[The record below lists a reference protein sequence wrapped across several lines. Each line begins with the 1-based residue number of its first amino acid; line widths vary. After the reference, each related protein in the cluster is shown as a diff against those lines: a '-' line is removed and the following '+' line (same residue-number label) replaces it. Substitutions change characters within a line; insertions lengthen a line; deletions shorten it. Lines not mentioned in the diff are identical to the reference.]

1 MREDDKAS
9 VFRVGEVCS
18 VQGRTIKVA
27 VDKLK
32 NVSYLI
38 YKGELIK
45 SVSVNGYLKIAKG
58 YTFIIGKIEGEAI
71 DEDKVS
77 DPLRSKPLFK
87 RILIVSLIGY
97 IEGKKFRKG
106 VKELPLM
113 GNEAFLLTNDEFE
126 LIHNFAS
133 EGEITFSPGC
143 LLSDSNHPITL
154 SAYKLFTSHIG
165 IFGNTGSGKSYTL
178 ANIYNR
184 LFSSVD
190 FAESESRFLLF
201 DFNGEYSSS
210 TSIMSDKQVYK
221 LSTHRD
227 VGELKLLP
235 LPDNAIYDI
244 DLLSIISHATEKT
257 QKPFLKRAI
266 SFYREVQA
274 SEDSLQYFKNIVKDL
289 IVIAFSLTDRLK
301 AETIFS
307 YIKAILKEDLSDKV
321 FEHLDED
328 YEWHGHNGVF
338 KIVSSTSYFN
348 GKDIKLAA
356 TTNIYKATEFIKW
369 HTNDMLTDIVRFLYI
384 RLSYDLYYN
393 RVANEH
399 IAPVINKFK
408 SIQTSFSKVFC
419 LSNIQGNY
427 MNTLFNGRRLCVID
441 MNSVNV
447 EMKKM
452 IPLLLISKI
461 YREQKS
467 LKQSYLNIIIDEA
480 HNILS
485 DSSDREAESWKDYR
499 LETFEEVIKE
509 GRKFGVFLTIASQR
523 PSDISPTIIS
533 QLHNFFIH
541 RLVNEMDLKMMS
553 RSISYLDAVSHEM
566 LPILPTGACVLA
578 GTISEMPVVLQVSAL
593 PSEVAPQSQ
602 TIDLSR
608 LWRGRQPE

>member
-1 MREDDKAS
+1 M
-9 VFRVGEVCS
+9 
-18 VQGRTIKVA
+18 
-27 VDKLK
+27 
-32 NVSYLI
+32 
-38 YKGELIK
+38 
-45 SVSVNGYLKIAKG
+45 
-58 YTFIIGKIEGEAI
+58 
-71 DEDKVS
+71 
-77 DPLRSKPLFK
+77 P
-87 RILIVSLIGY
+87 
-97 IEGKKFRKG
+97 
-106 VKELPLM
+106 
-113 GNEAFLLTNDEFE
+113 
-126 LIHNFAS
+126 
-133 EGEITFSPGC
+133 
-143 LLSDSNHPITL
+143 
-154 SAYKLFTSHIG
+154 
-165 IFGNTGSGKSYTL
+165 
-178 ANIYNR
+178 
-184 LFSSVD
+184 
-190 FAESESRFLLF
+190 
-201 DFNGEYSSS
+201 
-210 TSIMSDKQVYK
+210 DKQVYK

-227 VGELKLLP
+227 VGELELLP

-274 SEDSLQYFKNIVKDL
+274 SVDSLEYFKNIVKDL

-338 KIVSSTSYFN
+338 KLVSSNSYFN
-348 GKDIKLAA
+348 GKDSKLAA
-356 TTNIYKATEFIKW
+356 TTNIYKATEFIQW

-393 RVANEH
+393 RVVNEH

-408 SIQTSFSKVFC
+408 SIKSSFSKVFC

-427 MNTLFNGRRLCVID
+427 MNTLFHDRRLCVID

-467 LKQSYLNIIIDEA
+467 LKKSYLNIIIDEA

-553 RSISYLDAVSHEM
+553 KSISYLDSVSHEM

-602 TIDLSR
+602 TIDLSG
-608 LWRGRQPE
+608 LWRRRQPE